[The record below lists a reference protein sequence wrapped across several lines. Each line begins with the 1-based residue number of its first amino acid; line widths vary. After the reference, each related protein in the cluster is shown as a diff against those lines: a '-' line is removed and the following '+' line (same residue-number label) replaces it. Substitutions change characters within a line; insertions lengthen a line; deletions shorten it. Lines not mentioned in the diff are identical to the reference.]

1 MCGIAGYI
9 GTRCVDDAGID
20 LALKRMGRRGPDAT
34 GVHREALPGGRHLLM
49 LHSRLSI
56 LDLGARANQPYRHGL
71 KSMVF
76 NGEIY
81 NYLELKVVL
90 ENEGYSFETTSD
102 TEVLLHALGRWDWLA
117 LDRCNGMWALAY
129 FDARKGSLLLSR
141 DRFGEK
147 PLYLHRDSSGL
158 YFASEPKFLFALLG
172 KSLPVNKN
180 HLRRYLVN
188 GYKSLYKTRETFF
201 EGLEELP
208 ARSALIVDS
217 SGKETRNEYW
227 TPAYQPQV
235 DMSREDAVKA
245 TREHLLRAVEIRLR
259 ADVPLGF
266 CMSGGIDSNSLISI
280 AKREFDYDV
289 HGFTIVTTD
298 ARYEEQDMVECGIR
312 ELGIEHTPIPT
323 ATANFLPQLRTLVK
337 QHDAPVYTITYYAHW
352 LLQKSIAQYGYKIS
366 VSGTGADELFTGY
379 YDHHLAYLKE
389 VHSEPALYDS
399 ALEAWKA
406 HIEPIVRNP
415 FLRNPNSFVDNPG
428 MREHIYLNADEFA
441 GYLRTDW
448 KESFTEERYTES
460 LLRNRMLNEIFHESV
475 PVILHEDDLNAMY
488 YSIENRSPFLDR
500 PLFEFCNSIP
510 DKHLIYDGF
519 SKSVLRDSMRGIVPD
534 PIRDNRRKVGFNAPV
549 FDYLRINDP
558 EVRTEL
564 LKDSP
569 VWEIVL
575 KDKIEALLAKPELPN
590 SESKFL
596 FSFLNTKMFL
606 EEAEA

>member
-9 GTRCVDDAGID
+9 GTRRIDDAGVD

-56 LDLGARANQPYRHGL
+56 LDLGARANQPYRRGP

-90 ENEGYSFETTSD
+90 ENEGYFFETTSD
-102 TEVLLHALGRWDWLA
+102 TEVLLHALDRWDWLA
-117 LDRCNGMWALAY
+117 LDRCNGMWALAH

-208 ARSALIVDS
+208 ARSALVVDP
-217 SGKETRNEYW
+217 SGRETRNEYW
-227 TPAYQPQV
+227 TPTYQPQV
-235 DMSREDAVKA
+235 QMSREDAVKA
-245 TREHLLRAVEIRLR
+245 TREHLMRAVEIRLR
-259 ADVPLGF
+259 ADVPLAF

-298 ARYEEQDMVECGIR
+298 ARYEEQDMVECGIK
-312 ELGIEHTPIPT
+312 ELGIKHTPIPT
-323 ATANFLPQLRTLVK
+323 ATADFLTQLRTLVK

-352 LLQKSIAQYGYKIS
+352 LLQKSIAEYGYKIS
-366 VSGTGADELFTGY
+366 ISGTGADELFTGY

-399 ALEAWKA
+399 ALEAWTA

-441 GYLRTDW
+441 GYLSTDW
-448 KESFTEERYTES
+448 KEPFTEERYTES
-460 LLRNRMLNEIFHESV
+460 LLRNRMLNEMFHEAV

-510 DKHLIYDGF
+510 DKHLICDGF
-519 SKSVLRDSMRGIVPD
+519 AKSVLRDSMRGIVPD
-534 PIRDNRRKVGFNAPV
+534 PILDNRRKVGFNAPV

-569 VWEIVL
+569 VWEIL
-575 KDKIEALLAKPELPN
+575 RKAKIEALLAKPELPN

-606 EEAEA
+606 EEAQA

>member
-1 MCGIAGYI
+1 
-9 GTRCVDDAGID
+9 
-20 LALKRMGRRGPDAT
+20 
-34 GVHREALPGGRHLLM
+34 M

-56 LDLGARANQPYRHGL
+56 LDLGARANQPYRRSP

-81 NYLELKVVL
+81 NYVELKAVL
-90 ENEGYSFETTSD
+90 EKEGYSFETASD
-102 TEVLLHALGRWDWLA
+102 TEVLLHALDRWGWLA
-117 LDRCNGMWALAY
+117 LDRCEGMWALAH

-208 ARSALIVDS
+208 ARSALVVDP
-217 SGKETRNEYW
+217 SGKETCNEYW
-227 TPAYQPQV
+227 VPKCQPQAE
-235 DMSREDAVKA
+235 MSREDAVKG
-245 TREHLLRAVEIRLR
+245 TRERLMRAVEIRLR
-259 ADVPLGF
+259 ADVPLAF

-298 ARYEEQDMVECGIR
+298 VRYEEQDMVECGVK
-312 ELGIEHTPIPT
+312 ELGIKHTPIL
-323 ATANFLPQLRTLVK
+323 AENANFLPQLRTLVK

-352 LLQKSIAQYGYKIS
+352 LLQKSIAKHGCKIS
-366 VSGTGADELFTGY
+366 ISGTAADELFTGY

-389 VHSEPALYDS
+389 IHSEPALHGS
-399 ALEAWKA
+399 ALEAWKT
-406 HIEPIVRNP
+406 HIKPMVRNP
-415 FLRNPNSFVDNPG
+415 LLRNPNSFVDNPD
-428 MREHIYLNADEFA
+428 MREHIYLNTDEFA
-441 GYLRTDW
+441 GYLTTNW
-448 KESFTEERYTES
+448 KESFTEERYAES

-475 PVILHEDDLNAMY
+475 PVILHEEDLNAMY

-510 DKHLIYDGF
+510 SKHLIRDGF
-519 SKSVLRDSMRGIVPD
+519 AKSVLRDSMRGIVPD
-534 PIRDNRRKVGFNAPV
+534 PILDNRRKVGFNAPI
-549 FDYLRINDP
+549 FDYLCVNDSQ
-558 EVRTEL
+558 VRAEL
-564 LKDSP
+564 LRDSP
-569 VWEIVL
+569 VWEVVR
-575 KDKIEALLAKPELPN
+575 KAKVEALLAKPELPN

-596 FSFLNTKMFL
+596 FSFLNTKLFL
-606 EEAEA
+606 EEAQV

>member
-9 GTRCVDDAGID
+9 GTRRIDDAGVD
-20 LALKRMGRRGPDAT
+20 LALKHMARRGPDAT
-34 GVHREALPGGRHLLM
+34 GVHRESLSGGRHLLM

-56 LDLGARANQPYRHGL
+56 LDLGARANQPYRRGP

-81 NYLELKVVL
+81 NYLELKAIL
-90 ENEGYSFETTSD
+90 EKEGYSFETTSD
-102 TEVLLHALGRWDWLA
+102 TEVLLHALDRWDWLA
-117 LDRCNGMWALAY
+117 LDRCDGMWALAH

-208 ARSALIVDS
+208 ARSALVVDP

-227 TPAYQPQV
+227 TPKCQPQV
-235 DMSREDAVKA
+235 EMSREDAVKA
-245 TREHLLRAVEIRLR
+245 TREHLMRAVEIRLR
-259 ADVPLGF
+259 ADVPLAF

-298 ARYEEQDMVECGIR
+298 ARYEEQDMVECGIK
-312 ELGIEHTPIPT
+312 ELGIKHTPIPT
-323 ATANFLPQLRTLVK
+323 ETANFLPQLRTLVK

-352 LLQKSIAQYGYKIS
+352 LLQKSIAEHGYKIS
-366 VSGTGADELFTGY
+366 LSGTGADELFTGY

-389 VHSEPALYDS
+389 VHSESELYEP

-406 HIEPIVRNP
+406 HVEPIVRNP
-415 FLRNPNSFVDNPG
+415 LLRNPNSFVDNPG

-441 GYLRTDW
+441 GYLTTDW
-448 KESFTEERYTES
+448 KEPFTEERYTES
-460 LLRNRMLNEIFHESV
+460 LLRNRMLNEMFHESV

-510 DKHLIYDGF
+510 DKHLICDGF
-519 SKSVLRDSMRGIVPD
+519 AKSVLRDSMRGIVPD
-534 PIRDNRRKVGFNAPV
+534 PILDNRRKVGFNAPI
-549 FDYLRINDP
+549 FDYLRIKDP
-558 EVRTEL
+558 EVRVEL

-569 VWEIVL
+569 VWEIVR
-575 KDKIEALLAKPELPN
+575 KAKIEALLAKPELPN

-596 FSFLNTKMFL
+596 FYFLNTKLFL
-606 EEAEA
+606 EEAQA